1 MLSIRD
7 SGSEERGP
15 PVTKLLEVTNLHTR
29 FKIRD
34 GYLHA
39 VNGVSFSLDKGEMLG
54 VVGESGCGKSV
65 SMMSLIRLLPPAAEV
80 TEGRVILDGEDITR
94 ASSGRIN
101 AVRGSKVG
109 MIFQDPM
116 TSLNPFMKIGAQLCE
131 GIIYHKRIKKADAM
145 RRAVEYL
152 ELVGISNAEHRLQE
166 YPHQLSGGMRQRV
179 MIAMALLNEPSLLIA
194 DEPTTALDVTI
205 QAQIV
210 ELVKDL
216 REKLTMSIIWITHDL
231 SLLAGMVDRI
241 MVMYGG
247 FIVEEAVLDEIY
259 KAPRHPYTIGLLKS
273 IPSLKTKTGSRLPS
287 IAGAPPNLFALPK
300 GCPFASRCDYRI
312 DRCTQAMPTLDAVK
326 GERPDAPHRV
336 ACWVDVTER
345 RAVQ

>member
-1 MLSIRD
+1 M
-7 SGSEERGP
+7 G
-15 PVTKLLEVTNLHTR
+15 TLLDVRNLETR
-29 FKIRD
+29 FKVRK
-34 GYLHA
+34 GFVYA

-65 SMMSLIRLLPPAAEV
+65 TMMSLIKLLPPAAQITNGSV
-80 TEGRVILDGEDITR
+80 VLDGVELTTLSR
-94 ASSGRIN
+94 RELN

-116 TSLNPFMKIGAQLCE
+116 TSLNPFLKIGLQLAE
-131 GIIYHKRIKKADAM
+131 GLVYHKGMSMDDALK
-145 RRAVEYL
+145 RSAAYL
-152 ELVGISNAEHRLQE
+152 DMVGISNSAHRLNE

-179 MIAMALLNEPSLLIA
+179 MIAMALLSEPELVIA

-216 REKLTMSIIWITHDL
+216 RSKLNTSIIWITHDL

-247 FIVEEAVLDEIY
+247 AVVEEAPLVDIY
-259 KAPRHPYTIGLLKS
+259 KDPRHPYTIGLLES
-273 IPSLKTKTGSRLPS
+273 IPRLNAKNGKRLS
-287 IAGAPPNLFALPK
+287 TIGGAPPNLAVKPTS
-300 GCPFASRCDYRI
+300 CPFAPRCKFRMERCDKELPVL
-312 DRCTQAMPTLDAVK
+312 TPVL
-326 GERPDAPHRV
+326 GSEPGSLHRV
-336 ACWVDVTER
+336 ACWADVR
-345 RAVQ
+345 GNK

>member
-1 MLSIRD
+1 M
-7 SGSEERGP
+7 G
-15 PVTKLLEVTNLHTR
+15 TLLDVRNLETR
-29 FKIRD
+29 YKVRKGFV
-34 GYLHA
+34 YA

-65 SMMSLIRLLPPAAEV
+65 TMMSLIKLLPPAAQV
-80 TEGRVILDGEDITR
+80 TNGSVVLDGVELTTLSKRDL
-94 ASSGRIN
+94 N

-116 TSLNPFMKIGAQLCE
+116 TSLNPFLKIGLQLAE
-131 GIIYHKRIKKADAM
+131 GLVYHKGMSMDDALK
-145 RRAVEYL
+145 RSAAYL
-152 ELVGISNAEHRLQE
+152 DMVGISNSAHRLNE

-179 MIAMALLNEPSLLIA
+179 MIAMALLSEPELVIA

-216 REKLTMSIIWITHDL
+216 RSKLNTSIIWITHDL

-247 FIVEEAVLDEIY
+247 AVVEEAALADIY
-259 KAPRHPYTIGLLKS
+259 KDPRHPYTIGLLES
-273 IPSLKTKTGSRLPS
+273 IPRLNAKNGKRLS
-287 IAGAPPNLFALPK
+287 TIGGAPPNLAVKPTS
-300 GCPFASRCDYRI
+300 CPFAPRCKFKMERCDKEL
-312 DRCTQAMPTLDAVK
+312 PVL
-326 GERPDAPHRV
+326 APVLGAEPGSLHRV
-336 ACWVDVTER
+336 ACWADVR
-345 RAVQ
+345 GGK